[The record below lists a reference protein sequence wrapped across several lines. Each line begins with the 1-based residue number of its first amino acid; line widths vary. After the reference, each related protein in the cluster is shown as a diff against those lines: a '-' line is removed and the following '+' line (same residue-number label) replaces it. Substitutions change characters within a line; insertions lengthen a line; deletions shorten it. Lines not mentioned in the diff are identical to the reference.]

1 MLDGL
6 TGKLEGGRPVVSR
19 SIGCWVPESEVADI
33 LRETEK
39 AHEGVAIGSYP
50 FFRDGRVGA
59 NFVVRSPDQALVDA
73 TIADLTA
80 RLETAGREVVA
91 DGI

>member
-6 TGKLEGGRPVVSR
+6 TGKLEGGRPVISR

-33 LRETEK
+33 LREAEREHK
-39 AHEGVAIGSYP
+39 GVAIGSYP

-59 NFVVRSPDQALVDA
+59 NFVVRSPDQALVDT

-80 RLETAGREVVA
+80 RLEAAGREVVA